1 MIELEIA
8 EVILSLIEASSF
20 DLADLEIAA
29 QKTLMFVS
37 ASEDAGVTILIS
49 DDNQLRQLNQQFLGI
64 NEPTDV
70 LSFPAG
76 HIDPD
81 TNTLYLGDIVISYP
95 RALDQATGAGHPVLD
110 ELKLLVVHG
119 MLHLLGYDHADAED
133 EAIMWAAQDSILK
146 RLNEER
152 G

>member
-64 NEPTDV
+64 DEPTDV
-70 LSFPAG
+70 LSFHAG

-95 RALDQATGAGHPVLD
+95 RALDQAAGAGHPVLD